1 MVSVVVFVD
10 VDEYLLVD
18 IFLRQEVG
26 LLPLTLHRFQHY
38 NRLTTSFPR
47 QPGYAVELKGK
58 ASPDLH
64 EARDD
69 GVLGCSGVS
78 WTKCKQSAPRSDR

>member
-10 VDEYLLVD
+10 VEEYLLVD
-18 IFLRQEVG
+18 IFLRQEV
-26 LLPLTLHRFQHY
+26 LPLTLHTLQHY
-38 NRLTTSFPR
+38 NRLTASFPR

-58 ASPDLH
+58 ASPDLN
-64 EARDD
+64 EASDD